1 MSTRSK
7 RILLTGAS
15 AGLGLEAAS
24 RLARRGHRV
33 WGTSRRR
40 ERVPRIPGLHPV
52 ALDLGSRDSIEAGV
66 AEAKA
71 DAGAPFDVI
80 VNNAGSGRFGPLE
93 HLSDEEVKD
102 QFQILVFGPLHVV
115 RLLLPDLRERRGR
128 IVNVSSLAAL
138 YPIPYMGPYSAAKAA
153 LSALSWTLQMEVCHE
168 PIQVVDLLP
177 GDLRT
182 AFNERLARSDPEAAE
197 GYRENLRRA
206 FEVYDGNMRQA
217 PAPACAAREIVRLVE
232 TVRRP
237 PPQVVVGSG
246 FQARVAPLLFRL
258 VPARWLRW
266 GLRRYYRL
274 TEQER

>member
-1 MSTRSK
+1 MNTRSK

-15 AGLGLEAAS
+15 AGIGFEAAS
-24 RLARRGHRV
+24 RLARRGHLV

-66 AEAKA
+66 AEARA
-71 DAGAPFDVI
+71 EAGAPFDVI

-102 QFQILVFGPLHVV
+102 QFQILVFGPLHLT

-153 LSALSWTLQMEVCHE
+153 LSALSWTLQMEVCNE

-177 GDLRT
+177 GDIRT
-182 AFNERLARSDPEAAE
+182 AFNERLARSDPEAAA
-197 GYRENLRRA
+197 GYRENLRRT
-206 FEVYDGNMRQA
+206 FEVYDGNMRRA
-217 PAPACAAREIVRLVE
+217 PEPACAGREIVRLVE
-232 TVRRP
+232 AARRP
-237 PPQVVVGSG
+237 PPQVMVGSG
-246 FQARVAPLLFRL
+246 FQTRVAPLLVRL
-258 VPARWLRW
+258 VPSRWLRW

-274 TEQER
+274 EERER